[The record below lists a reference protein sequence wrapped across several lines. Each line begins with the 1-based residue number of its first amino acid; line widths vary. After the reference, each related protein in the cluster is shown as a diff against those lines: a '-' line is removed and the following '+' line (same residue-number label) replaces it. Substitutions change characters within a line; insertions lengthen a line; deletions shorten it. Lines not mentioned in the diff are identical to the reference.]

1 MNTNTPITS
10 LDADLDEDRHV
21 TIIPKR
27 RRYVPGQIRNAATA
41 LAERGESPADARP
54 TNNADV
60 TSASKAE
67 GAKTTSEGASLFDE
81 IAKTIREFVKL
92 ERHQYEAVTLW
103 LVASRCIKFLLVH
116 PILYFSAPCKESG
129 KTKALDIVGELVQNP
144 VRTSDI
150 TAPAVYRAIDAN
162 AIDDT
167 LPTILLDN
175 AHLNL
180 RENSRMAA
188 VLSGGFDRSFA
199 KSIVSGYRDGVVDGI
214 DEFSLWSAKGM
225 AGNGVPPFN
234 LGRYS
239 IVIWLV
245 RKLGGEPILQVAYE
259 RVRLAELRKK
269 INSWFSANATRIQAE
284 LRMLSDGRDNRVGD
298 KWAAMLA
305 VARVAGG
312 DWEQKARKAM
322 LLIERSDDDSMDTH
336 ELVLNAVQRY
346 FREHDGSY
354 ALSEK
359 IVAWMNA
366 DPEAPWSS
374 FGKRGEPFSVYNLR
388 DSLAKFQVR
397 ATNVEPVTRRRGYR
411 RADLQPIF
419 DRYPLP
425 DDELG
430 EESGPISE

>member
-1 MNTNTPITS
+1 M
-10 LDADLDEDRHV
+10 
-21 TIIPKR
+21 
-27 RRYVPGQIRNAATA
+27 
-41 LAERGESPADARP
+41 
-54 TNNADV
+54 
-60 TSASKAE
+60 
-67 GAKTTSEGASLFDE
+67 
-81 IAKTIREFVKL
+81 
-92 ERHQYEAVTLW
+92 
-103 LVASRCIKFLLVH
+103 
-116 PILYFSAPCKESG
+116 LYFSAPGKDCG
-129 KTKALDIVGELVQNP
+129 KTQALDTAGELVRNP
-144 VRTSDI
+144 VRVADI
-150 TAPAVYRAIDAN
+150 TASGVYRAIDAN
-162 AIDDT
+162 AIDDS
-167 LPTILLDN
+167 LPTILLDQ
-175 AHLNL
+175 AYLNL
-180 RENSRMAA
+180 RENSRMMA
-188 VLSGGFDRSFA
+188 VLSGGFDRNFS
-199 KSIVSGYRDGVVDGI
+199 KSIVSGYRDGVPDGI
-214 DEFSLWSAKGM
+214 EEFSLWCPKVL
-225 AGNGVPPFN
+225 AGNGALPAN
-234 LGRYS
+234 LMDHS
-239 IVIWLV
+239 IVIRLA
-245 RKLGGEPILQVAYE
+245 RKPHGEPVKRITYE
-259 RVRLAELRKK
+259 RTRLAYLREK
-269 INSWFSANATRIQAE
+269 IDAWWDCNKTHIRAE

-322 LLIERSDDDSMDTH
+322 SLIERSDDDSMDIH
-336 ELVLNAVQRY
+336 ERVLQAVQRY